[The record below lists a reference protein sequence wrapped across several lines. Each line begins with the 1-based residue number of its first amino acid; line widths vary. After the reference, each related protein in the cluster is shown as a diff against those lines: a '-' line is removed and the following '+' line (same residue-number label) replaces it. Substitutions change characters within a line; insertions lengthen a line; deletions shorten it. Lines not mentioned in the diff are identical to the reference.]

1 MLLEQFLQHSKAR
14 IETALDQHLTLQS
27 ERHANSDNTLLEAM
41 RYAVLNGGKRLRPSL
56 VFMSGQLF
64 NANTN
69 DLIAPALAVEFIHCY
84 SLIHDDLPAMDDD
97 DLRRG
102 KPTVHKAFNEATAI
116 LAGDTLQALAFD
128 TLSSHTFTA
137 VSASQQVKM
146 IHTLAQASGFGGMCG
161 GQALDLAST
170 GETQELAALMNMHQL
185 KTGALICSSV
195 LLGALCSDNVTE
207 SELEALTSFAN
218 HIGLAFQIQDDILDV
233 TSDTQTLGK
242 PQGSDIEHAKSTYVS
257 ILGLEAAKQRA
268 KDCVEQAIQAL
279 AAISK
284 DTEQLASLA
293 SHIINRAY

>member
-128 TLSSHTFTA
+128 TLSSHAFTA
-137 VSASQQVKM
+137 VSAPQQVQM
-146 IHTLAQASGFGGMCG
+146 IHALAQASGFGGMCG

-185 KTGALICSSV
+185 KTGALIRSSV
-195 LLGALCSDNVTE
+195 LLGALCGDNVTE

-268 KDCVEQAIQAL
+268 KDCVEQAIQSL

>member
-185 KTGALICSSV
+185 KTGALIRSSV

>member
-137 VSASQQVKM
+137 VSASQQVQM

-185 KTGALICSSV
+185 KTGALIRSSV

-218 HIGLAFQIQDDILDV
+218 HIGLAFQIQDDILDI